1 MLAKDQ
7 KIKTLKQQQEIIK
20 KKSSNSSGAAFTYVG
35 ELYPETRKYL
45 STEGYN
51 AVKVPMEFSIT
62 FTGGLPLY
70 VIKVKDDIL
79 LTEEEMKQAE
89 SIETTSEVI
98 QNAVETVKENAG
110 VLKDTAK
117 DTFTKFF
124 NK

>member
-7 KIKTLKQQQEIIK
+7 KIKTLKQQQETIK
-20 KKSSNSSGAAFTYVG
+20 KKASNSSGAAFTYVG
-35 ELYPETRKYL
+35 ELYPETRQYL
-45 STEGYN
+45 SEEAYD
-51 AVKVPMEFSIT
+51 VIKIPMEFSIT
-62 FTGGLPLY
+62 VTGGLPLY

-89 SIETTSEVI
+89 SIETTADVI

-117 DTFTKFF
+117 GTFTKFF